1 MPTDCSDYIS
11 PEDIQRRQDR
21 AQSDARTRRDLLLL
35 WALAIVVIVL
45 VG

>member
-1 MPTDCSDYIS
+1 MTIDCSDYNS

-21 AQSDARTRRDLLLL
+21 ARSDAHTRRDLLLL

>member
-11 PEDIQRRQDR
+11 PEDIKRRQDHAR
-21 AQSDARTRRDLLLL
+21 SDARTRRDLLL
-35 WALAIVVIVL
+35 WALAVVVIVL